1 MNGPEPD
8 QASLHRAALSR
19 DARAASG
26 LVLVLFLVLHLAAVA
41 LAPLAPARFEALAT
55 WLHGLVWLSVLEVAL
70 ALLLL
75 LHPALALA
83 KTLALRGVRG
93 PVAAP
98 LRSRRGGGVEA
109 LAAAAGRGLPW
120 SGAVLLLFLP
130 VHLAQLR
137 WSRPAAGAELPALR
151 QALAS
156 PWSLLLYAAA
166 GVALVLH
173 LLHGTES
180 AHRSLGLLEPGHAG
194 PIRRAGRA
202 LALLLGG
209 GFVLVPLALRLGSGG

>member
-1 MNGPEPD
+1 MSGSDPGP
-8 QASLHRAALSR
+8 ALLRRS
-19 DARAASG
+19 ARAASG
-26 LVLVLFLVLHLAAVA
+26 LVLVLFLVVHLGAVS
-41 LAPLAPARFEALAT
+41 LAPLDPARFEALAT
-55 WLHGLVWLSVLEVAL
+55 WLHGLVGLPALELAL

-83 KTLALRGVRG
+83 KTVAQIGVRG
-93 PVAAP
+93 PLAAS
-98 LRSRRGGGVEA
+98 LRSRRGGGLEA

-137 WSRPAAGAELPALR
+137 WSRPAAGGELLALH

-156 PWSLLLYAAA
+156 PWSLLLYVSA
-166 GVALVLH
+166 GVALALH

-180 AHRSLGLLEPGHAG
+180 AHRSLGLLEPGNAG
-194 PIRRAGRA
+194 PIRRVGRC